1 MWGLDPEDV
10 CMVDDE
16 CRADGA
22 RTSEAGLIAADGN
35 GEGLCK
41 DWLAILVQFCAD
53 DWNASYE
60 HTNAG

>member
-1 MWGLDPEDV
+1 
-10 CMVDDE
+10 MVDDE